1 MSRLRCTSPR
11 PRLGF
16 FVGHQPMLIS
26 DPERY
31 KLSFDSASFVVQCQ
45 KGTPKFSGIA
55 TSKKPKLYIVS
66 VDEQPIYVGVTKQSV
81 RNRLRLGWSANG
93 KSGYYGYAWRH
104 HLKEAHIDIWCHED
118 APDENPALDIE
129 TIEAEV
135 VFLIR
140 SAGQWPLHQ
149 TEIHFH
155 PSTQEHRAIAA
166 RIIDRYT
173 FTSNPEVKRDALQI
187 KG

>member
-1 MSRLRCTSPR
+1 MR
-11 PRLGF
+11 
-16 FVGHQPMLIS
+16 IS
-26 DPERY
+26 GPNRY
-31 KLSFDSASFVVQCQ
+31 KLSFDPASFAVQCP

-66 VDEQPIYVGVTKQSV
+66 VDGNPIYVGVTKQSL
-81 RNRLRLGWSANG
+81 RNRLRLGWNANG

-104 HLKEAHIDIWCHED
+104 HFKEANIDIWCHED
-118 APDENPALDIE
+118 APEENPALDIE

-140 SAGQWPLHQ
+140 SAGQWPLYQ

-155 PSTQEHRAIAA
+155 SSTSTHREIAA
-166 RIIDRYT
+166 KIMGHYML
-173 FTSNPEVKRDALQI
+173 SPNSAVKRNAPQAAFPSP
-187 KG
+187 

>member
-1 MSRLRCTSPR
+1 MRITGPDRYTLR
-11 PRLGF
+11 
-16 FVGHQPMLIS
+16 
-26 DPERY
+26 
-31 KLSFDSASFVVQCQ
+31 FDSKSFSVQCE

-66 VDEQPIYVGVTKQSV
+66 VEGQPIYVGVTKQPV

-93 KSGYYGYAWRH
+93 KSGYYGYEWRH
-104 HLKEAHIDIWCHED
+104 HLTAANLDVWCHED

-129 TIEAEV
+129 TVEAEV

-140 SAGQWPLHQ
+140 SKGQWPLYQ

-155 PSTQEHRAIAA
+155 PSSPAHREIAA
-166 RIIDRYT
+166 SIMGHYT
-173 FTSNPEVKRDALQI
+173 LRSNPAVNPDLAHKAAQGRLP
-187 KG
+187 